1 MKLRSLL
8 LSIFAGCAAVAAA
21 QDVLVYFKSGSVN
34 VYPAQFVRSFEQGA
48 DAARITLINDS
59 VVSFPT
65 AEIDSVGHTL
75 PQHLPNFTSF
85 KFNNKYNDQVFTDV
99 EAEVGTDT
107 LRLRVGAIGK
117 WLTPSF
123 QVSDDRAKVW
133 VGQKEQVSK
142 QSRNPFDGDV
152 TYTIGY
158 DGWHTLSYRKVA
170 DEVWSE
176 PTDGTVY
183 EQIPLSA
190 EQLSTNAP
198 SNYDEDVD
206 KLVDNNPNTYFHSTW
221 GTGDYEK
228 LPLSDF
234 PYIEVALERELQ
246 QFIIGYSTSF
256 RTSERMPQSF
266 FLQVSQDGEDWI
278 DVRDF
283 GEEDGVPQFGIGMTY
298 ESPLVVLE
306 APCKFIRLTMTQAN
320 YKNYLV
326 LSEFWIKEFINEG
339 TPEPPTL
346 LQPAQYAYEMRPF
359 GRDVCVSID
368 WPTDTAR
375 VPSIYI
381 YTENGEFPA
390 DKETYLKSKIIIDGA
405 GVFPDFED
413 SVSIRGRGNS
423 SWAGQYGKSPYR
435 LKFDSSKKP
444 FGLTKGK
451 SWVLLANN
459 QAGSML
465 SNAVAMK
472 IASMVETAGANRII
486 PVDLYLND
494 IYRGS
499 YNFTQQVGLS
509 NNSIDLDDETNAVLL
524 ELDTYYDELFR
535 FRTYSY
541 YLPTNIKDPDLD
553 EFDDPYPMYDL
564 IRENFGNF
572 TDILYLGTDDYANL
586 INVEMF
592 ARFLLVN
599 ELVMNLE
606 LGHPKSTYL
615 YKEDLT
621 ALHSRYIF
629 GPVWDFD
636 WAYGYEETKS
646 YCECSPT
653 YDYFTELIRN
663 YGYNFF
669 YDLRFNSELVRRTYY
684 KEWKD
689 FMAQHYAELLDYVE
703 TYYQYANRSF
713 QDNAD
718 VWGDGRNYE
727 RVKNNTVNW
736 LATRAQYIYDNLEAF
751 DLDSPMEIS
760 LGDAN
765 LDGYITVA
773 DVTCILN
780 KILGRPNESFDF
792 DQADIDCN
800 GTININDVVHAVA
813 LAMHQPQLG
822 STALSRPK
830 AQATLKMQPVSVALG
845 EDTYCPLSLQV
856 ENDAYVAL
864 QFDLQLP
871 AHMTLQD
878 IDLTSAFG
886 HHKAVF
892 EQVGETAYRVMVYS
906 DNGAPI
912 PAGTHEIFLAL
923 QPSQLLPAAQRVIST
938 SAALLTN
945 KVGEDQRV
953 AAQSARFDVATTGIH
968 TGTQTT
974 AIRGGEALVVE
985 TVTARQIAVYALDGR
1000 CIKVV
1005 NLKPGINTI
1014 TLPNGIYIV
1023 DETKVTISK

>member
-1 MKLRSLL
+1 MKIRTLL
-8 LSIFAGCAAVAAA
+8 LSIFTGCAAVAAA
-21 QDVLVYFKSGSVN
+21 QDVLVYFKSGRVN
-34 VYPAQFVRSFEQGA
+34 VYPAQFVRTFEHGA
-48 DAARITLINDS
+48 DAAHITLINDS

-75 PQHLPNFTSF
+75 PQQLPNFTSF
-85 KFNNKYNDQVFTDV
+85 KFNNKYNDQVFTDI
-99 EAEVGTDT
+99 EAEVGADT
-107 LRLRVGAIGK
+107 LRLSVGAIGK

-133 VGQKEQVSK
+133 VGNKEQVSK
-142 QSRNPFDGDV
+142 QSRNPFADDV

-158 DGWHTLSYRKVA
+158 DGWHMLSYRKVS

-176 PTDGTVY
+176 PTDGDVY
-183 EQIPLSA
+183 AQVPLSA
-190 EQLSTNAP
+190 DQLSTNAP

-206 KLVDNNPNTYFHSTW
+206 KLVDNNTATYFHSTW

-246 QFIIGYSTSF
+246 QFIIGYSTSY
-256 RTSERMPQSF
+256 RTAERMPQAF

-278 DVRDF
+278 DVCNLT
-283 GEEDGVPQFGIGMTY
+283 EAEGVPQFGIGMTY
-298 ESPLVVLE
+298 ESPLVSLE
-306 APCKFIRLTMTQAN
+306 TPCKFIRFTMTEAN

-326 LSEFWIKEFINEG
+326 LSEFWIKELIEQG
-339 TPEPPTL
+339 EPEPPTL
-346 LQPAQYAYEMRPF
+346 IQPAQYAYEMRPF

-381 YTENGEFPA
+381 YTDNGQFPA
-390 DKETYLKSKIIIDGA
+390 DKETYLKAKIIIDGA
-405 GVFPDFED
+405 GVFPNFED
-413 SVSIRGRGNS
+413 SVNIRGRGNS

-494 IYRGS
+494 IYRGN

-553 EFDDPYPMYDL
+553 EFEDPYPMYDL

-572 TDILYLGTDDYANL
+572 TDILNLGTDDYDRH
-586 INVEMF
+586 IDVEMF

-669 YDLRFNSELVRRTYY
+669 YDLRYNSELVRRTYY

-689 FMAQHYAELLDYVE
+689 FMEQHYAELLDYVE

-713 QDNAD
+713 QDNAN
-718 VWGDGRNYE
+718 VWGDGKNYE
-727 RVKNNTVNW
+727 QVKTNTVNW
-736 LATRAQYIYDNLEAF
+736 LATRAQYIFDNLETF
-751 DLDSPMEIS
+751 DLDQPMEIS

-780 KILGRPNESFDF
+780 KILGKPNESFNF
-792 DQADIDCN
+792 DQADIDGN
-800 GTININDVVHAVA
+800 SVVNINDVVHAVA
-813 LAMHQPQLG
+813 LVMHQPQLS
-822 STALSRPK
+822 STVLSRPK
-830 AQATLKMQPVSVALG
+830 AQATLKMQPFSVGLN
-845 EDTYCPLSLQV
+845 EDTYCPLTLQV
-856 ENDAYVAL
+856 ESDAYVAL

-871 AHMTLQD
+871 RQMSLQD
-878 IDLTSAFG
+878 IDLTSVFDN
-886 HHKAVF
+886 HKAVF
-892 EQVGETAYRVMVYS
+892 EQVCETNYRVILYS
-906 DNGAPI
+906 DNGTPI
-912 PAGTHEIFLAL
+912 PAGTHEMFLAL
-923 QPSQLLPAAQRVIST
+923 KSSQMLATAERVIST

-945 KVGEDQRV
+945 KRGEDLRV
-953 AAQSARFDVATTGIH
+953 AAQSAHFDVTTTGILPS
-968 TGTQTT
+968 TQTT

-985 TVTARQIAVYALDGR
+985 TVTARQLSVYALDGR
-1000 CIKVV
+1000 CIKVID
-1005 NLKPGINTI
+1005 LKPGRNTI